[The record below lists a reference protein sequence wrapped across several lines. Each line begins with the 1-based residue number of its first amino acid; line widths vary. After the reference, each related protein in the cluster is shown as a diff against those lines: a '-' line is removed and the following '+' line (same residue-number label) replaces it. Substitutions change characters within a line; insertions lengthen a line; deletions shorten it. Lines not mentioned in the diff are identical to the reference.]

1 MAFRHRTRDE
11 HRPRSEDRATRR
23 RRSLRSAGTAAD
35 DRADHRG
42 AGTVLWWIRDPAER
56 RSRIGGRRG
65 SGPGGARPRRRS
77 HRHRPGDGRSAVT
90 RRRSDRLAKRSGRGF
105 RRDRSHGVGGQRCRS
120 GDGVVRPQ
128 GRPLREGT
136 WRTER
141 IGRPSVNRLAAERSR
156 RQRQRRCGRRGS
168 GGRRRGRAGVHSG
181 PSAATPPVSPPPT
194 TGRTRSVHALAW
206 WGWAVAIAFVA
217 LSSTNLVA
225 LAATAA
231 AIALVLATCAVDSP
245 TARAATVFLRFGL
258 GIVAIRVALG
268 VLLGSKPGGH
278 VLVRLPSATL
288 PGWAAG
294 ISVGGPVSV
303 EVLVDA
309 LAQGAQLGVAL
320 VALGAVNA
328 LCSPYRLLRLVP
340 AERGGGT
347 RSDPYGSAFARSP
360 DSGPA
365 RASPPRAPD
374 ARGRTRPLGRTGGLD
389 GRARIRPDRHRR
401 VAPAPDPRCDG
412 ARHRRRVH
420 CRVRR
425 RGTGSTP
432 LDRACGDR
440 RERRLVRDR
449 AAGRVD
455 PHPPEPVP
463 ARAVGPAR
471 LGHRARRGRSDRRHG
486 CDRRLGA
493 PRDGTTGAT
502 ARGSMMALFGVI
514 ILLPLFLQNE
524 ADVAART

>member
-1 MAFRHRTRDE
+1 
-11 HRPRSEDRATRR
+11 
-23 RRSLRSAGTAAD
+23 
-35 DRADHRG
+35 
-42 AGTVLWWIRDPAER
+42 
-56 RSRIGGRRG
+56 
-65 SGPGGARPRRRS
+65 
-77 HRHRPGDGRSAVT
+77 
-90 RRRSDRLAKRSGRGF
+90 
-105 RRDRSHGVGGQRCRS
+105 
-120 GDGVVRPQ
+120 
-128 GRPLREGT
+128 
-136 WRTER
+136 
-141 IGRPSVNRLAAERSR
+141 
-156 RQRQRRCGRRGS
+156 
-168 GGRRRGRAGVHSG
+168 
-181 PSAATPPVSPPPT
+181 VSPPPT

-340 AERGGGT
+340 APLYELGVAATVAVSSAPNAVVALDRIRTARRLRGRPTRGPRALRHLALPMLEGALDRSVELAASMDVRGFGRTDTDESRRRRTHAAMALGIVAASIAVYGAAVPGPPRWIALVATAASAASFATALRAGSTHTRRSRYRPERWD
-347 RSDPYGSAFARSP
+347 R
-360 DSGPA
+360 
-365 RASPPRAPD
+365 RASVIALGAAAAIVGTVATAAWAPLATAPPV
-374 ARGRTRPLGRTGGLD
+374 RPLG
-389 GRARIRPDRHRR
+389 
-401 VAPAPDPRCDG
+401 
-412 ARHRRRVH
+412 
-420 CRVRR
+420 
-425 RGTGSTP
+425 
-432 LDRACGDR
+432 
-440 RERRLVRDR
+440 
-449 AAGRVD
+449 
-455 PHPPEPVP
+455 VP
-463 ARAVGPAR
+463 AVPWGWLVTLLGLYLPAVVASPVA
-471 LGHRARRGRSDRRHG
+471 
-486 CDRRLGA
+486 
-493 PRDGTTGAT
+493 
-502 ARGSMMALFGVI
+502 V
-514 ILLPLFLQNE
+514 E